1 MSSLA
6 KAVPRTDVAPRRF
19 ISLQRRQS
27 LVGIGFVLPAVVFF
41 AVFNFYAIGYAL
53 YLSFTSWD
61 LLTPPR
67 WVGLAN
73 YTALL
78 SEPNFL
84 SSLAITLRYT
94 LESAVP
100 LILLSLGLA
109 LLLNQRLRL
118 SGLYQ
123 VIYFVPVVIPAVVSA
138 IIWGLLF
145 RPSGVVN
152 NTLGV
157 IGVDPL
163 PWLASAQYAL
173 HGIVIVSVWGG
184 FGYSTLILLA
194 GLQSIP
200 PEFGE
205 AAAIDGASRWRVVRD
220 ITLPLLA
227 PRLLFVTATSVAAL
241 LTSFVVPFVMT
252 NGGPGTAT
260 RVLPMLI
267 YQTGFQ
273 FLHAGQASAMAFIL
287 LLITLIFTIFQF
299 RLFGREVL

>member
-6 KAVPRTDVAPRRF
+6 EAVPRTNVTRRF
-19 ISLQRRQS
+19 MSLQRRQS
-27 LVGIGFVLPAVVFF
+27 LVGIAFVLPAVAFF
-41 AVFNFYAIGYAL
+41 AVFNFYAMGYAL

-67 WVGLAN
+67 WVGLGN
-73 YTALL
+73 YTALI
-78 SEPNFL
+78 SDPNFL
-84 SSLAITLRYT
+84 SSLGITLRYT
-94 LESAVP
+94 LESVVP

-138 IIWGLLF
+138 IIWGLLY

-152 NTLGV
+152 NGLGLF
-157 IGVDPL
+157 GVDPL

-173 HGIVIVSVWGG
+173 HAIVIVSVWGG
-184 FGYSTLILLA
+184 FGYATLILLA

-200 PEFGE
+200 PEYGE

-241 LTSFVVPFVMT
+241 LTSFVVPYVMT

-260 RVLPMLI
+260 RVLPLLI
-267 YQTGFQ
+267 YQTGFE

-287 LLITLIFTIFQF
+287 LLITLIFTAFQF

>member
-1 MSSLA
+1 M
-6 KAVPRTDVAPRRF
+6 
-19 ISLQRRQS
+19 SLQRRQS
-27 LVGIGFVLPAVVFF
+27 LVGIAFVLPAVVFF
-41 AVFNFYAIGYAL
+41 AIFNFYAIGYAL

-67 WVGLAN
+67 WIGLAN
-73 YTALL
+73 YTAFQRAEFPVVAGYHASLHL
-78 SEPNFL
+78 RGRCPVDSTVARAGAASEPARPL
-84 SSLAITLRYT
+84 QRALPGHLLRPGGDPGGCRRHH
-94 LESAVP
+94 LGAAVP
-100 LILLSLGLA
+100 AERCGE
-109 LLLNQRLRL
+109 QRR
-118 SGLYQ
+118 GC
-123 VIYFVPVVIPAVVSA
+123 FGVS
-138 IIWGLLF
+138 
-145 RPSGVVN
+145 
-152 NTLGV
+152 
-157 IGVDPL
+157 PL

-173 HGIVIVSVWGG
+173 HAIVIVSVWGG
-184 FGYSTLILLA
+184 FGYATLILLA

-200 PEFGE
+200 PEYGE
-205 AAAIDGASRWRVVRD
+205 AAAIDGASRWRIVKD

-260 RVLPMLI
+260 RVLPLLI

-287 LLITLIFTIFQF
+287 LLITLVFTAVQF

>member
-6 KAVPRTDVAPRRF
+6 KALPRTGEARRF
-19 ISLQRRQS
+19 MSLQRRQS

-41 AVFNFYAIGYAL
+41 AIFNFYAIGYAL

-67 WVGLAN
+67 WIGLAN

-84 SSLAITLRYT
+84 SSLGITLRYT
-94 LESAVP
+94 FESVVP
-100 LILLSLGLA
+100 LILLALGLA
-109 LLLNQRLRL
+109 LLLNQRVRF

-123 VIYFVPVVIPAVVSA
+123 VIYFVPVVIPAVVAA

-152 NTLGV
+152 NAVGV
-157 IGVDPL
+157 VGVSPL
-163 PWLASAQYAL
+163 PWLASAEYAL
-173 HGIVIVSVWGG
+173 HAIVIVSVWGG
-184 FGYSTLILLA
+184 FGYATLILLA

-200 PEFGE
+200 PEYGE
-205 AAAIDGASRWRVVRD
+205 AAAIDGASRWRIVQD

-260 RVLPMLI
+260 RVLPLLI

-287 LLITLIFTIFQF
+287 LLITLVFTALQF

>member
-6 KAVPRTDVAPRRF
+6 RAVPRTGVTRRF
-19 ISLQRRQS
+19 FSLQRRQS
-27 LVGIGFVLPAVVFF
+27 LVGIAFVVPAVAFF
-41 AVFNFYAIGYAL
+41 ALFNFYAMGYAL

-73 YTALL
+73 YTGLV
-78 SEPNFL
+78 SDPNFL
-84 SSLAITLRYT
+84 SSLGITLRYT
-94 LESAVP
+94 AESAIP

-138 IIWGLLF
+138 IVWGLLY
-145 RPSGVVN
+145 RPSGPVN
-152 NTLGV
+152 NLLGL
-157 IGVDPL
+157 IGVGSL
-163 PWLASAQYAL
+163 PWLASAEYAL
-173 HGIVIVSVWGG
+173 HGIAIVSVWGG
-184 FGYSTLILLA
+184 FGYATLILLA

-200 PEFGE
+200 PEYGE

-227 PRLLFVTATSVAAL
+227 PRLLFVTATTVAAL
-241 LTSFVVPFVMT
+241 LTSFVVPYVMT

-260 RVLPMLI
+260 RVLPLLI
-267 YQTGFQ
+267 YQTGFE
-273 FLHAGQASAMAFIL
+273 FLRAGQASAMAFIL
-287 LLITLIFTIFQF
+287 LLITLIFTALQF

>member
-6 KAVPRTDVAPRRF
+6 NAVPRTDAKTRF
-19 ISLQRRQS
+19 MSLQRRQS
-27 LVGIGFVLPAVVFF
+27 LVGIGFILPAVVFF
-41 AVFNFYAIGYAL
+41 AIFNFYAIGYAL

-67 WVGLAN
+67 WIGLAN

-78 SEPNFL
+78 SDPNFL
-84 SSLAITLRYT
+84 SSLSITLRYT
-94 LESAVP
+94 FEAVVP
-100 LILLSLGLA
+100 LILISLGLA
-109 LLLNQRLRL
+109 LLLNQRVRL

-123 VIYFVPVVIPAVVSA
+123 VIYFVPVVIPAVVAA

-152 NTLGV
+152 NAVGV
-157 IGVDPL
+157 VGVAPL
-163 PWLASAQYAL
+163 PWLASAEYAL
-173 HGIVIVSVWGG
+173 HAIVIVSVWGG
-184 FGYSTLILLA
+184 FGYATLILLA

-200 PEFGE
+200 PEYGE

-220 ITLPLLA
+220 ITLPLLG

-252 NGGPGTAT
+252 TGGPGTAT
-260 RVLPMLI
+260 RVLPLLI

-287 LLITLIFTIFQF
+287 LLITLVFTAVQF
-299 RLFGREVL
+299 RLFGREVQ

>member
-1 MSSLA
+1 M
-6 KAVPRTDVAPRRF
+6 
-19 ISLQRRQS
+19 SLQRRQS
-27 LVGIGFVLPAVVFF
+27 LVGIGFVLPAVAFF
-41 AVFNFYAIGYAL
+41 AIFNFYAIGYAL

-67 WVGLAN
+67 WIGLAN

-78 SEPNFL
+78 SDPNFL
-84 SSLAITLRYT
+84 SSLGITLRYT
-94 LESAVP
+94 FESVVP

-109 LLLNQRLRL
+109 LLLNQRVRL

-123 VIYFVPVVIPAVVSA
+123 VIYFVPVVIPAVVAA

-152 NTLGV
+152 NAVGV
-157 IGVDPL
+157 VGVDPL
-163 PWLASAQYAL
+163 PWLASADYAL
-173 HGIVIVSVWGG
+173 HAIVIVSVWGG
-184 FGYSTLILLA
+184 FGYATLILLA

-200 PEFGE
+200 PEYGE

-227 PRLLFVTATSVAAL
+227 PRLLFVTATTVAAL
-241 LTSFVVPFVMT
+241 LTSFVVPYVMT

-260 RVLPMLI
+260 RVLPLLI
-267 YQTGFQ
+267 YQTGFE
-273 FLHAGQASAMAFIL
+273 FLRAGQASAMAFML
-287 LLITLIFTIFQF
+287 LLITLIFTALQF
-299 RLFGREVL
+299 RLFGREAL

>member
-6 KAVPRTDVAPRRF
+6 NAVPRTDVSRRF

-27 LVGIGFVLPAVVFF
+27 LVGIGFVLPAVAFF
-41 AVFNFYAIGYAL
+41 AIFNFYAIGYAL

-67 WVGLAN
+67 WIGIAN

-78 SEPNFL
+78 RDPNFL
-84 SSLAITLRYT
+84 SSLSITLRYT
-94 LESAVP
+94 FEAVVP
-100 LILLSLGLA
+100 LILISLGLA
-109 LLLNQRLRL
+109 LLLNQRVRL

-123 VIYFVPVVIPAVVSA
+123 VIYFVPVVIPAVVAA

-152 NTLGV
+152 NAVGV
-157 IGVDPL
+157 VGVDPL
-163 PWLASAQYAL
+163 PWLASAEYAL
-173 HGIVIVSVWGG
+173 HAIVIVSVWGG
-184 FGYSTLILLA
+184 FGYATLILLA

-200 PEFGE
+200 PEYGE

-260 RVLPMLI
+260 RVLPLLI

-287 LLITLIFTIFQF
+287 LLITLVFTALQF

>member
-6 KAVPRTDVAPRRF
+6 KAVPRTDVTRRF

-27 LVGIGFVLPAVVFF
+27 LVGIAFVLPAVVFF
-41 AVFNFYAIGYAL
+41 AVFNFYAMGYAL
-53 YLSFTSWD
+53 FLSFTSWD

-73 YTALL
+73 YTALV
-78 SEPNFL
+78 SDPNFL
-84 SSLAITLRYT
+84 SSLGITLRYT
-94 LESAVP
+94 AESAIP
-100 LILLSLGLA
+100 LVLLSLGLA

-118 SGLYQ
+118 SGLFQ

-138 IIWGLLF
+138 IVWGLLY

-152 NTLGV
+152 NALGF

-163 PWLASAQYAL
+163 PWLASAAYAL
-173 HGIVIVSVWGG
+173 HGIAIVSVWGG
-184 FGYSTLILLA
+184 FGYATLILLA

-200 PEFGE
+200 PEYGE

-227 PRLLFVTATSVAAL
+227 PRLLFVTATTIAAL
-241 LTSFVVPFVMT
+241 LTSFVVPYVMT

-260 RVLPMLI
+260 RVLPLLI
-267 YQTGFQ
+267 YQTGFE
-273 FLHAGQASAMAFIL
+273 FLRAGQASAMAFIL
-287 LLITLIFTIFQF
+287 LLITLIFTALQF

>member
-6 KAVPRTDVAPRRF
+6 KAVPRTDVTRRF

-27 LVGIGFVLPAVVFF
+27 LIGIAFVLPAVAFF
-41 AVFNFYAIGYAL
+41 ALFNFYAMGYAL

-61 LLTPPR
+61 LLTPPK

-73 YTALL
+73 YTGLV
-78 SEPNFL
+78 SDPNFL
-84 SSLAITLRYT
+84 SSLGITLRYT
-94 LESAVP
+94 AESAIP

-138 IIWGLLF
+138 IVWGLLY
-145 RPSGVVN
+145 RPSGPVN
-152 NTLGV
+152 NFLGL
-157 IGVDPL
+157 IGTGPL
-163 PWLASAQYAL
+163 PWLASAEYAL
-173 HGIVIVSVWGG
+173 HGIAIVSVWGG
-184 FGYSTLILLA
+184 FGYATLILLA

-200 PEFGE
+200 PEYGE

-227 PRLLFVTATSVAAL
+227 PRLLFVTATTVAAL
-241 LTSFVVPFVMT
+241 LTSFVVPYVMT

-260 RVLPMLI
+260 RVLPLLI
-267 YQTGFQ
+267 YQTGFE
-273 FLHAGQASAMAFIL
+273 FLRAGQASAMAFIL
-287 LLITLIFTIFQF
+287 LLITLIFTALQF

>member
-6 KAVPRTDVAPRRF
+6 KALPRTEEARRF
-19 ISLQRRQS
+19 MSLQRRQS

-41 AVFNFYAIGYAL
+41 AIFNFYAIAYAL

-67 WVGLAN
+67 WIGFAN

-84 SSLAITLRYT
+84 SSLGITLRYT
-94 LESAVP
+94 FEAVVP

-109 LLLNQRLRL
+109 LLLNQRVRF
-118 SGLYQ
+118 SGFYQ
-123 VIYFVPVVIPAVVSA
+123 VIYFVPVVIPAVVAA
-138 IIWGLLF
+138 IVWGLLF

-152 NTLGV
+152 NAVGV
-157 IGVDPL
+157 VGIDPL
-163 PWLASAQYAL
+163 PWLASAEYAL
-173 HGIVIVSVWGG
+173 HAIVIVSVWGG
-184 FGYSTLILLA
+184 FGYATLILLA

-200 PEFGE
+200 PEYGE
-205 AAAIDGASRWRVVRD
+205 AAAIDGASRWRIVKD

-260 RVLPMLI
+260 RVLPLLI

-273 FLHAGQASAMAFIL
+273 FLHAGQASAMAFVL
-287 LLITLIFTIFQF
+287 LLITLVFTAVQF

>member
-6 KAVPRTDVAPRRF
+6 KALPRTGEARRF
-19 ISLQRRQS
+19 MSLQRRQS

-41 AVFNFYAIGYAL
+41 AIFNFYAIGYAL

-67 WVGLAN
+67 WIGLAN

-84 SSLAITLRYT
+84 SSLGITLRYT
-94 LESAVP
+94 FESVVP
-100 LILLSLGLA
+100 LILLALGLA
-109 LLLNQRLRL
+109 LLLNQRVRF

-123 VIYFVPVVIPAVVSA
+123 VIYFVPVVIPAVVAA

-152 NTLGV
+152 NAVGV
-157 IGVDPL
+157 VGVDPL
-163 PWLASAQYAL
+163 PWLASAEYAL
-173 HGIVIVSVWGG
+173 HAIVIVSVWGG
-184 FGYSTLILLA
+184 FGYATLILLA

-200 PEFGE
+200 PEYGE
-205 AAAIDGASRWRVVRD
+205 AAAIDGASRWRIVTD

-260 RVLPMLI
+260 RVLPLLI

-287 LLITLIFTIFQF
+287 LLITLVFTALQF

>member
-6 KAVPRTDVAPRRF
+6 KALPRTGEARRF
-19 ISLQRRQS
+19 MSLQRRQS

-41 AVFNFYAIGYAL
+41 AIFNFYAIGYAL

-67 WVGLAN
+67 WIGLAN

-84 SSLAITLRYT
+84 SSLGITLRYT
-94 LESAVP
+94 FESVVP
-100 LILLSLGLA
+100 LILLALGLA
-109 LLLNQRLRL
+109 LLLNQRVRF

-123 VIYFVPVVIPAVVSA
+123 VIYFVPVVIPAVVAA

-152 NTLGV
+152 NAVGV
-157 IGVDPL
+157 VGVDPL
-163 PWLASAQYAL
+163 PWLASAEYAL
-173 HGIVIVSVWGG
+173 HAIVIVSVWGG
-184 FGYSTLILLA
+184 FGYATLILLA

-200 PEFGE
+200 PEYGE
-205 AAAIDGASRWRVVRD
+205 AAAIDGASRWRIVKD

-260 RVLPMLI
+260 RVLPLLI

-287 LLITLIFTIFQF
+287 LLITLVFTAVQF

>member
-1 MSSLA
+1 
-6 KAVPRTDVAPRRF
+6 
-19 ISLQRRQS
+19 
-27 LVGIGFVLPAVVFF
+27 VGIAFVLPAVAFF
-41 AVFNFYAIGYAL
+41 ALFNFYAMGYAL

-67 WVGLAN
+67 WIGLAN
-73 YTALL
+73 YTTLV
-78 SEPNFL
+78 SDPNFL
-84 SSLAITLRYT
+84 SSLGITLRYT
-94 LESAVP
+94 AESAIP

-138 IIWGLLF
+138 IVWGLLY
-145 RPSGVVN
+145 RPSGPVN
-152 NTLGV
+152 SLLGL
-157 IGVDPL
+157 IGVGSL
-163 PWLASAQYAL
+163 PWLASAEYAL
-173 HGIVIVSVWGG
+173 HGIAIVSVWGG
-184 FGYSTLILLA
+184 FGYATLILLA

-200 PEFGE
+200 PEYGE

-227 PRLLFVTATSVAAL
+227 PRLLFVTATTVAAL
-241 LTSFVVPFVMT
+241 LTSFVVPYVMT

-260 RVLPMLI
+260 RVLPLLI
-267 YQTGFQ
+267 YQTGFE
-273 FLHAGQASAMAFIL
+273 FLRAGQASAMAFIL
-287 LLITLIFTIFQF
+287 LLITLIFTALQF

>member
-6 KAVPRTDVAPRRF
+6 KALPRTEEARRF
-19 ISLQRRQS
+19 MSLQRRQS

-41 AVFNFYAIGYAL
+41 AIFNFYAIGYAL

-67 WVGLAN
+67 WIGFAN

-84 SSLAITLRYT
+84 SSLGITLRYT
-94 LESAVP
+94 IETAIP
-100 LILLSLGLA
+100 LVLLSLGLA
-109 LLLNQRLRL
+109 LLLNQRVRF

-123 VIYFVPVVIPAVVSA
+123 VIYFVPVVIPAVVAA

-152 NTLGV
+152 NAVGV

-163 PWLASAQYAL
+163 PWLASAEYAL
-173 HGIVIVSVWGG
+173 HAIVIVSVWGG
-184 FGYSTLILLA
+184 FGYATLILLA

-200 PEFGE
+200 PEYGE
-205 AAAIDGASRWRVVRD
+205 AAAIDGASRWRIVQD

-260 RVLPMLI
+260 RVLPLLI

-287 LLITLIFTIFQF
+287 LLITLVFTALQF

>member
-6 KAVPRTDVAPRRF
+6 KAVPRTDATRRF
-19 ISLQRRQS
+19 FSLQRRQS
-27 LVGIGFVLPAVVFF
+27 LVGIAFVLPAVVFF
-41 AVFNFYAIGYAL
+41 ALFNFYAMGYAF

-67 WVGLAN
+67 WVGLTN
-73 YTALL
+73 YITLL
-78 SEPNFL
+78 SDANFL
-84 SSLAITLRYT
+84 SSLGITLRYT
-94 LESAVP
+94 FESVVP
-100 LILLSLGLA
+100 LVLLALGLA

-118 SGLYQ
+118 SGVYQ
-123 VIYFVPVVIPAVVSA
+123 VVFFVPVVIPAVVSA

-145 RPSGVVN
+145 RPSGPVN
-152 NTLGV
+152 NALGV

-173 HGIVIVSVWGG
+173 HGIVIVSVWGS
-184 FGYSTLILLA
+184 FGYATLILLA

-200 PEFGE
+200 PEYGE

-241 LTSFVVPFVMT
+241 LTSFVVPYVMT

-260 RVLPMLI
+260 RVLPLLI
-267 YQTGFQ
+267 YQTGFE
-273 FLHAGQASAMAFIL
+273 FLRAGQASAMAFIL
-287 LLITLIFTIFQF
+287 LLITLVFTAFQF
-299 RLFGREVL
+299 RLFGREVQ

>member
-6 KAVPRTDVAPRRF
+6 KAVPRTDEARRF
-19 ISLQRRQS
+19 MSLQRRQS

-41 AVFNFYAIGYAL
+41 AIFNFYAIGYAL

-67 WVGLAN
+67 WIGIAN

-78 SEPNFL
+78 SDPNFL
-84 SSLAITLRYT
+84 SSLGITLRYT
-94 LESAVP
+94 FESVVP
-100 LILLSLGLA
+100 LILISLGLA
-109 LLLNQRLRL
+109 LLLNQRVRL

-123 VIYFVPVVIPAVVSA
+123 VIYFVPVVIPAVVAA

-152 NTLGV
+152 NVVGV
-157 IGVDPL
+157 VGVDPL
-163 PWLASAQYAL
+163 PWLASAEYAL
-173 HGIVIVSVWGG
+173 HSIVIVSVWGG
-184 FGYSTLILLA
+184 FGYATLILLA

-200 PEFGE
+200 PEYGE
-205 AAAIDGASRWRVVRD
+205 AAAIDGASRWRIVKD

-260 RVLPMLI
+260 RVLPLLI

-273 FLHAGQASAMAFIL
+273 FLHAGQASAMAFLL
-287 LLITLIFTIFQF
+287 LLITLVFTALQF

>member
-1 MSSLA
+1 M
-6 KAVPRTDVAPRRF
+6 
-19 ISLQRRQS
+19 SLQRRQS

-41 AVFNFYAIGYAL
+41 AIFNFYAIGYAL

-67 WVGLAN
+67 WIGFAN

-84 SSLAITLRYT
+84 SSLGITLRYT
-94 LESAVP
+94 FETVVP

-109 LLLNQRLRL
+109 LLLNQRVRF

-123 VIYFVPVVIPAVVSA
+123 VIYFVPVVIPAVVAA

-152 NTLGV
+152 NAVGV
-157 IGVDPL
+157 VGVDPL
-163 PWLASAQYAL
+163 PWLASAEYAL
-173 HGIVIVSVWGG
+173 HAIVIVSVWGG
-184 FGYSTLILLA
+184 FGYATLILLA

-200 PEFGE
+200 PEYGE
-205 AAAIDGASRWRVVRD
+205 AAAIDGASRWRIVKD

-260 RVLPMLI
+260 RVLPLLI

-273 FLHAGQASAMAFIL
+273 FLHAGQASAMAFVL
-287 LLITLIFTIFQF
+287 LLITLVFTAVQF

>member
-1 MSSLA
+1 
-6 KAVPRTDVAPRRF
+6 
-19 ISLQRRQS
+19 
-27 LVGIGFVLPAVVFF
+27 VFF
-41 AVFNFYAIGYAL
+41 AIFNFYAIAYAL

-67 WVGLAN
+67 WVGFAN

-84 SSLAITLRYT
+84 SSLGITLRYT
-94 LESAVP
+94 FEAVVP

-109 LLLNQRLRL
+109 LLLNQRVRF

-123 VIYFVPVVIPAVVSA
+123 VIYFVPVVIPAVVAA

-152 NTLGV
+152 NAVGV
-157 IGVDPL
+157 VGVDPL
-163 PWLASAQYAL
+163 PWLASAEYAL
-173 HGIVIVSVWGG
+173 HAIVIVSVWGG
-184 FGYSTLILLA
+184 FGYATLILLA

-200 PEFGE
+200 PEYGE
-205 AAAIDGASRWRVVRD
+205 AAAIDGASRWRIVKD

-241 LTSFVVPFVMT
+241 FTSFVVPFVMT

-260 RVLPMLI
+260 RVLPLLI

-273 FLHAGQASAMAFIL
+273 FLHAGQASAMAFVL
-287 LLITLIFTIFQF
+287 LLITLVFTAVQF